1 MHTAVFAVSKVRQ
14 NHLQDQL
21 RRTKCATTRKSD
33 YSSRPD
39 LVVEKGM
46 IQADVKKKERE
57 ARRQKA
63 TGIIATLEQ
72 MGLRNMM
79 GPRKFEKVRQAG
91 EPVCDPRE

>member
-1 MHTAVFAVSKVRQ
+1 MT
-14 NHLQDQL
+14 
-21 RRTKCATTRKSD
+21 
-33 YSSRPD
+33 
-39 LVVEKGM
+39 
-46 IQADVKKKERE
+46 QADVKKKEWE

-91 EPVCDPRE
+91 VPVCDPRG